1 MDKVLTTAL
10 LTIAAVVAAVMVVN
24 AILPAV
30 STGGTS
36 LISSS
41 RNEADRIGT
50 SISIIRTTHIN
61 NLVRFWVKNVGTTE
75 IHDIENADV
84 FVEGSTEYRMNH
96 GGEGETCPADAD
108 DKWFHQYE
116 DDEGSWTPSVTLKI
130 TVCVGGGTSTKV
142 YFTTDNGIT
151 GEAFVDG

>member
-1 MDKVLTTAL
+1 
-10 LTIAAVVAAVMVVN
+10 MVVN

-50 SISIIRTTHIN
+50 SISIIRTTHIK

-116 DDEGSWTPSVTLKI
+116 DDGALGRHRSPSK
-130 TVCVGGGTSTKV
+130 
-142 YFTTDNGIT
+142 
-151 GEAFVDG
+151 

>member
-61 NLVRFWVKNVGTTE
+61 NLVRFWVKKRRN
-75 IHDIENADV
+75 N
-84 FVEGSTEYRMNH
+84 
-96 GGEGETCPADAD
+96 
-108 DKWFHQYE
+108 
-116 DDEGSWTPSVTLKI
+116 
-130 TVCVGGGTSTKV
+130 
-142 YFTTDNGIT
+142 
-151 GEAFVDG
+151 